1 MLHKTR
7 AIVLHHIRYR
17 DTSII
22 AKCYT
27 EAFGVQSYMVNGIRT
42 AASAGGKSKSAI
54 SMAYFQPLSA
64 IDMVVYHKPGQP
76 INRISTIAF
85 ADVDAL
91 QSQNIVKGTM
101 RLFMAEMLLKVLRE
115 EEPDQDLFAFLFS
128 ALSAFE
134 LADSGYENF
143 HLQFLLKL
151 STYLGFGLGGS
162 FGTAGYRIGLEQQNG
177 LLSGAVQ
184 AINHGQSLP
193 SANKDDLLQMP
204 FFAHLP
210 MSGHQRSHL
219 LYELLAYYRQHLP
232 EFGTLRSLDVLQ
244 AVFA

>member
-27 EAFGVQSYMVNGIRT
+27 EAFGVQSYLVNGIRSPS
-42 AASAGGKSKSAI
+42 AAGGKSKSAM

-64 IDMVVYHKPGQP
+64 IEMVVYHKPGQA
-76 INRISTIAF
+76 INRISTIGF
-85 ADVDAL
+85 ADADAMH
-91 QSQNIVKGTM
+91 SPNMVKGTM
-101 RLFMAEMLLKVLRE
+101 RLFIAEMLLKVLRE
-115 EEPDQDLFAFLFS
+115 EDSDTDLFQFLFS

-134 LADSGYENF
+134 LAESGYENF

-151 STYLGFGLGGS
+151 SAYLGFGLGSG
-162 FGTAGYRIGLEQQNG
+162 FGTAGYRIGLEQQSG
-177 LLSGAVQ
+177 LIAAAEQ
-184 AINHGQSLP
+184 APHYGPAKPTTS
-193 SANKDDLLQMP
+193 KDDLLQQP